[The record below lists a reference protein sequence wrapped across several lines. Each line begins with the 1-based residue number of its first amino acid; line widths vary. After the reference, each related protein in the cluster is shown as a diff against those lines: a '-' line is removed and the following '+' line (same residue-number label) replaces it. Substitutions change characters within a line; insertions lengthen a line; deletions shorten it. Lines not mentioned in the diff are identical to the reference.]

1 MILFQ
6 ATRRDTGIIKVV
18 NKINDSEMPSTPKI
32 KFQFSHNLNSTKHWN
47 QSPSNELSNKATN
60 CNDKKNTTALTNSEN
75 QRTKSRFQV
84 PIDKISAPANGT
96 LINVGKILDAAN
108 ILKYDSGKN

>member
-1 MILFQ
+1 
-6 ATRRDTGIIKVV
+6 
-18 NKINDSEMPSTPKI
+18 MPSTPKI

-47 QSPSNELSNKATN
+47 QSPFNELSNKAAN